1 MNLIKTKLPDVFLVE
16 PDVFRDRRGL
26 FIESFHSD
34 KYEVLGVPRLFVQD
48 NYTRS
53 KKNVIRGLHGQ
64 VKDPQGKLIRA
75 VRGEIFDV
83 AVDMRKGSPTFCQ
96 WVGQILSGTNFR
108 AMYIP
113 PGFFHGFAV
122 LSDEADV
129 LYKCTAVY
137 NPADEVGVRWN
148 DPKLNV
154 QWPVSD
160 AVLSDRDLALPFFP
174 EILKKLPDFISLS
187 SR

>member
-1 MNLIKTKLPDVFLVE
+1 MNLIKTKLPGVIIIE
-16 PDVFRDRRGL
+16 PDIFYDRRGL
-26 FIESFHSD
+26 FLESFQAE
-34 KYEVLGVPRLFVQD
+34 KYEVFGIPRAFLQD

-64 VKDPQGKLIRA
+64 IVNPQGKLIRA

-83 AVDMRKGSPTFCQ
+83 AVDMRRSSPTFGQ
-96 WVGQILSGTNFR
+96 WVGQILSEKNFR

-129 LYKCTAVY
+129 LYKCSAVY
-137 NPADEVGVRWN
+137 NPADEIGVRWD
-148 DPKLNV
+148 DPKLKI
-154 QWPVSD
+154 QWPVSEPI
-160 AVLSDRDLALPFFP
+160 LSDKDLVLPRFP
-174 EILKKLPDFISLS
+174 DILARLPS
-187 SR
+187 